1 MLQEETRLEL
11 GGASKKSF
19 SMVYPISELESLN
32 FIKNRRITLIG
43 PEIKEISTPSVD
55 FGMFILIGGKRISEN
70 DWTSLR
76 QFNFIS
82 NGIEGFLIRSVPR
95 RFWCRLNSKIIQNEF
110 SFEFLGNAIFY
121 LYTQK
126 FKNLIENIEIL
137 FIVSYPNLI
146 DQFIKITSDI
156 STDINKK
163 WKSKID
169 KWKKNLDCEYDWG
182 CEICPY
188 REECYNIKEVL
199 VERERIGN

>member
-1 MLQEETRLEL
+1 
-11 GGASKKSF
+11 
-19 SMVYPISELESLN
+19 MVYPISESESLN
-32 FIKNRRITLIG
+32 FIKSRRITLIG

-82 NGIEGFLIRSVPR
+82 NGIEGFSIRSVPR
-95 RFWCRLNSKIIQNEF
+95 RFWCRINSKIIKNNF
-110 SFEFLGNAIFY
+110 SFEILGNAIFY

-146 DQFIKITSDI
+146 DQFIKTTSDI
-156 STDINKK
+156 SADINKK

-169 KWKKNLDCEYDWG
+169 KWKKNIDCDYDWG

>member
-1 MLQEETRLEL
+1 M
-11 GGASKKSF
+11 
-19 SMVYPISELESLN
+19 ESLN

-43 PEIKEISTPSVD
+43 PEIKEISTHSVD
-55 FGMFILIGGKRISEN
+55 FGMFILIGGKKISEN

-82 NGIEGFLIRSVPR
+82 NSIEGFLIRSVPR
-95 RFWCRLNSKIIQNEF
+95 RFWCRLNSKIIQNNF
-110 SFEFLGNAIFY
+110 SFKFLGNAIFY

-126 FKNLIENIEIL
+126 FKNLIEYIEIL

-146 DQFIKITSDI
+146 DQFIKTTSDI
-156 STDINKK
+156 SADINKK

-169 KWKKNLDCEYDWG
+169 KWKKNIDCDYDWG

>member
-1 MLQEETRLEL
+1 MLQEETQLEL
-11 GGASKKSF
+11 GGATKKSF
-19 SMVYPISELESLN
+19 SLIYPISDSESLKY
-32 FIKNRRITLIG
+32 IKNRRITLIG
-43 PEIKEISTPSVD
+43 PEIKEIATPSID
-55 FGMFILIGGKRISEN
+55 FGMFILIGGKRISEK
-70 DWTSLR
+70 DWSSLR
-76 QFNFIS
+76 QFNFVS

-95 RFWCRLNSKIIQNEF
+95 RFWCRINSKIIQNNF

-146 DQFIKITSDI
+146 DQFVKTTSDI

-169 KWKKNLDCEYDWG
+169 KWKKNIDCDYDWG

-188 REECYNIKEVL
+188 REECYNIKQVL
-199 VERERIGN
+199 VERERIGD

>member
-1 MLQEETRLEL
+1 
-11 GGASKKSF
+11 
-19 SMVYPISELESLN
+19 
-32 FIKNRRITLIG
+32 LIG
-43 PEIKEISTPSVD
+43 PEIRDISASTID
-55 FGMFILIGGKRISEN
+55 FGMFILIGGKKISEN

-82 NGIEGFLIRSVPR
+82 NSIEGFLIRSVPR
-95 RFWCRLNSKIIQNEF
+95 RFWCRINSEIIQNNF

-126 FKNLIENIEIL
+126 FKTLIEKIEIL
-137 FIVSYPNLI
+137 FIASYPKLI
-146 DQFIKITSDI
+146 DRFIKTTSDI

-163 WKSKID
+163 WKDKID
-169 KWKKNLDCEYDWG
+169 KWKKKIDCDYDWG

-188 REECYNIKEVL
+188 RDECYNIKQVL